1 MGLRKR
7 AQLVAGP
14 GRLSD
19 PIERTVAGMLDP
31 VRHEACLADAAP
43 ATQDK
48 QGGAKLGPQVVKH
61 PQFGGAT

>member
-1 MGLRKR
+1 
-7 AQLVAGP
+7 
-14 GRLSD
+14 
-19 PIERTVAGMLDP
+19 MLDP